1 MTIDLNAPMS
11 WRELTLDQLRMVATT
26 FRLQLTR
33 EEMLLVLLCQLTGIR
48 LHGQPTGGKTEL
60 FVTAEGQVFTMQ
72 DYEIEDFCN
81 RLQWLFD
88 EQPCDI
94 VNPTKADGHMRG
106 VKFGDWFRADA
117 LFYDLSKGRT
127 EAATNLK
134 DMHQALAL
142 LGHNDK
148 AFPKDDVEY
157 DMVLLWWNGVGNMLK
172 VLYPNVFASEGEP
185 AKNYSPFKNLQ
196 NIHLML
202 NDCRPQDNEA
212 IYNCDLH
219 DVLSALDCKIGRLK
233 RETEAYDKMKN
244 GHKP

>member
-1 MTIDLNAPMS
+1 MTIDLKAPMS
-11 WRELTLDQLRMVATT
+11 WRELTLDQLRMVAAT
-26 FRLQLTR
+26 FRLHLTR

-48 LHGQPTGGKTEL
+48 LHGQPTGGRTEL

-88 EQPCDI
+88 DQPCDI

-127 EAATNLK
+127 EAETNLK
-134 DMHQALAL
+134 DMRQALAL

-148 AFPKDDVEY
+148 AFPKDDVDY
-157 DMVLLWWNGVGNMLK
+157 DMVLLWWNGVGNMLRT
-172 VLYPNVFASEGEP
+172 LYPYVFAGDGEP

-202 NDCRPQDNEA
+202 NDGHPQDNEA
-212 IYNCDLH
+212 IDNCDLH
-219 DVLSALDCKIGRLK
+219 DVLSALNAKIEEAEKAREAMK
-233 RETEAYDKMKN
+233 R
-244 GHKP
+244 HRH

>member
-1 MTIDLNAPMS
+1 MTIDLKAPMS
-11 WRELTLDQLRMVATT
+11 WRELTLDQLRMVAAT
-26 FRLQLTR
+26 FRLHLTK

-48 LHGQPTGGKTEL
+48 LHGQPTGGRTEL

-88 EQPCDI
+88 DQPCDI

-127 EAATNLK
+127 EAETNLK
-134 DMHQALAL
+134 DMRQALAL

-148 AFPKDDVEY
+148 AFPKDDVDY
-157 DMVLLWWNGVGNMLK
+157 DMVLLWWNGVGNMLRT
-172 VLYPNVFASEGEP
+172 LYPYVFAGEGEP
-185 AKNYSPFKNLQ
+185 AKNYSPFKSLQ

-202 NDCRPQDNEA
+202 NDGHPQDNEA
-212 IYNCDLH
+212 IDNCDLH
-219 DVLSALDCKIGRLK
+219 DVLSALNAKIEEAEKTREAMK
-233 RETEAYDKMKN
+233 R
-244 GHKP
+244 HRH